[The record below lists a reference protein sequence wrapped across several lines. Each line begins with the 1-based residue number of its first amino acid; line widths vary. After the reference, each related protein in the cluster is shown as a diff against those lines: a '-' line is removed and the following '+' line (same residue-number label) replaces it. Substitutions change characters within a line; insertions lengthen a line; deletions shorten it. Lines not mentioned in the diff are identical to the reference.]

1 MVKQRADALLV
12 ARGLAESRSQAQR
25 LLMAGQ
31 VRANGQLIDKPASLL
46 PDEVALEVI
55 AGPRFVSRGGEKL
68 EAALQQFGIEL
79 QGRVCADVGSSTGG
93 FTDCLLQHGAA
104 KVYAIDV
111 GKGQLH
117 WKLRQDARVGVM
129 EETNARNIEQ
139 LPEAIDLVTID
150 ASFISLRTLLPV
162 ITRWLKPDGEIIAL
176 IKPQFEAGKREAS
189 RGKGVIRDA
198 EVHRRVL
205 AEILQFAEQQDFALR
220 GLTRSPVL
228 GPKGNVEFL
237 LWVSRNAGAARPAEE
252 LIASVMANN

>member
-31 VRANGQLIDKPASLL
+31 VRANGQLIDKPASML
-46 PDEVALEVI
+46 PDEIVLEVI

-68 EAALQQFGIEL
+68 EAALQQFAIGV

-93 FTDCLLQHGAA
+93 FTDCLLQRGAA
-104 KVYAIDV
+104 KVYAVDV

-117 WKLRQDARVGVM
+117 WKLRQDARVVVM
-129 EETNARNIEQ
+129 EETNARSVER
-139 LPEAIDLVTID
+139 LPEAIDLVTVD
-150 ASFISLRTLLPV
+150 ASFISLRTLLPG
-162 ITRWLKPDGEIIAL
+162 IAKWLKADGEIIAL
-176 IKPQFEAGKREAS
+176 IKPQFEAGKKEAS

-205 AEILQFAEQQDFALR
+205 TEILLFAEQHGFALR
-220 GLTRSPVL
+220 GLLGSPVL

-237 LWVSRNAGAARPAEE
+237 LWARRAGNSADSDELVNSVLAGA
-252 LIASVMANN
+252 